1 MKSKIIITLIF
12 ATLFAGCEFL
22 DYSEK
27 SFYDDPEEI
36 FSNFRRT
43 SSFLADIYNRLPADY
58 NSIDGAMRSA
68 ASDEAEY
75 VKQN

>member
-27 SFYDDPEEI
+27 SFYDDPEDI
-36 FSNFRRT
+36 FANFNRT
-43 SSFLADIYNRLPADY
+43 SIEKLHRMFYANPETTGRFVAIYDP
-58 NSIDGAMRSA
+58 S
-68 ASDEAEY
+68 
-75 VKQN
+75 V